1 MTGPREWRPRP
12 ALARVC
18 LALLLALPLMV
29 ASAAGARALEAA
41 GVSPDDVA
49 LDLLPLIELREA
61 EGSVIVDTVPDAE
74 GRSQRIEVL
83 TDNEASTGRW
93 AVFALAN
100 ATSERFDRILV
111 APHARLPGS
120 GLLEPD
126 LGGPRVVAVTPSRGF
141 PLERLTVTGADVFAL
156 SLGPGETRT
165 FVAELASDA
174 ALPAFELWQPDE
186 YEDRQ
191 NSLTLYRG
199 IVLGVAGLLAL
210 FLTIVFVVRGSL
222 MFLSTAALAWVVLA
236 YVCVDFGFLAR
247 IIAFVPGDGALWRAG
262 VEVALAGSLW
272 TFVFGYLALA
282 RWSMKLGWLGIAGVA
297 AIAAIGVYAT
307 IDAPLA
313 ATMARLALAVVAA
326 FGVVALLVL
335 SWRRFDRAVML
346 IPTWGLL
353 IAWLYAFAVVAEGL
367 VDNDVVQPG
376 LTGGLVLIV
385 LLLAFT
391 TMQHAFSGGG
401 LQPGLISDMERRALA
416 LAGSG
421 DIVFDWDVVRD
432 RVVTAPDV
440 SHMLGLERG
449 ALVAPVRDWL
459 PHLHPDD
466 RERFRAMLD
475 VMVESRRGRMTED
488 IRVRDAQGHY
498 HTLALRIRPV
508 LGADGQVAR
517 LVGTVADVTDQRAAT
532 ERLLHD
538 AINDNLT
545 GLPRREVFLERV
557 ETAAVLARGPNA
569 RRPSVLVI
577 DIDRF
582 GRVNDAFG
590 MAGGDT
596 ILLTVA
602 RRMRRALKRED
613 SLARLGGDQFAALI
627 LSESDPAD
635 VVRIAADLRETV
647 SAPIAHEGQEI
658 ILTATIGVVTW
669 SRPEETASD
678 LVSDAEL
685 AVFHAK
691 RTGGDAVE
699 PYTPAHRGEASDRLM
714 LEADLRRALL
724 RREITMRYQPIV
736 RLEDRTIAGFEAL
749 MRWEHPHRGTVSP
762 AEFIPIAERTGLITE
777 LGMHALE
784 TAMRDLRMWGRGAK
798 QAKPFVSVN
807 VSSRQLV
814 RQDLVD
820 DTARV
825 LKGAEVDP
833 ARIRLELTETVV
845 MDNPE
850 QSGVVLERLK
860 ALGLGLSL
868 DDFGTGHSA
877 LSYLGRFPF
886 DTVKID
892 QSFLRREG
900 PQRRVLLGSI
910 VTMARGLGL
919 EVVAEGVTDD
929 EDVESLREMGCTYG
943 QSFHLGR
950 PMTAEEALRAL
961 RPKRPLLRKS

>member
-1 MTGPREWRPRP
+1 MMRSTAAAMRWLLV
-12 ALARVC
+12 ALT
-18 LALLLALPLMV
+18 LLTLSGA
-29 ASAAGARALEAA
+29 ARALEAVA
-41 GVSPDDVA
+41 VDPDDIA
-49 LDLLPLIELREA
+49 LDLLPMIERRT
-61 EGSVIVDTVPDAE
+61 GTDSVIIDTVPDDE
-74 GRSQRIEVL
+74 GRTQRLELL
-83 TDNEASTGRW
+83 TDNPEPSGQW

-100 ATSERFDRILV
+100 PSDEPVDRILV
-111 APHARLPGS
+111 APHFQLPGS
-120 GLLEPD
+120 GLLKPD
-126 LGGPRVVAVTPSRGF
+126 LGGARVVAVTPSRGF
-141 PLERLTVTGADVFAL
+141 GLERLAATGADVFAV
-156 SLGPGETRT
+156 SLAPGRT
-165 FVAELASDA
+165 LTFAAELARGDGS
-174 ALPAFELWQPDE
+174 LPAFELWQPDE

-191 NSLTLYRG
+191 NALTLYRG

-247 IIAFVPGDGALWRAG
+247 VIAAVPGDEALWRAA
-262 VEVALAGSLW
+262 VEVALAGSMLA
-272 TFVFGYLALA
+272 FLFGYLALA
-282 RWSMKLGWLGIAGVA
+282 RWSMRLGWAGIAAICG
-297 AIAAIGVYAT
+297 IAAIGLFAT
-307 IDAPLA
+307 IDPSRA
-313 ATMARLALAVVAA
+313 AAMARIANVVVAA
-326 FGVVALLVL
+326 FGVLALAAL
-335 SWRRFDRAVML
+335 SLRRFDRAVML

-353 IAWLYAFAVVAEGL
+353 IAWLYAFAVVTLGL

-376 LTGGLVLIV
+376 LTGGLVLVV
-385 LLLAFT
+385 LLIAFT

-416 LAGSG
+416 IAGSG

-440 SHMLGLERG
+440 SGMLGLERG
-449 ALVAPVRDWL
+449 ALIGPVRDWL
-459 PHLHPDD
+459 PHMHPED

-475 VMVESRRGRMTED
+475 VLVERGRGRMAED
-488 IRVRDAQGHY
+488 YRLRDAQGHY
-498 HTLALRIRPV
+498 HTLAIRARPV
-508 LGADGQVAR
+508 MGNDGQVVR
-517 LVGTVADVTDQRAAT
+517 CVGTIADVTDQRAAT

-538 AINDNLT
+538 AVNDHLT
-545 GLPRREVFLERV
+545 GLPKREIFLERV
-557 ETAAVLARGPNA
+557 ETATVLARGPNS

-590 MAGGDT
+590 MSAGDT
-596 ILLTVA
+596 ILLTIA
-602 RRMRRALKRED
+602 RRMRRALKQED
-613 SLARLGGDQFAALI
+613 CLARLGGDQFAALV
-627 LSESDPAD
+627 LSETDPAD
-635 VVRIAADLRETV
+635 VVSIAQRLREEV
-647 SAPIAHEGQEI
+647 SAPVTHEDNEI
-658 ILTATIGVVTW
+658 ILTATIGVVSW

-691 RTGGDAVE
+691 RSGGDRVE
-699 PYTPAHRGEASDRLM
+699 PYSPAHRGEGSDRLQ

-736 RLEDRTIAGFEAL
+736 RLSDRSLVGFEAL
-749 MRWEHPHRGTVSP
+749 MRWEHSHRGTISP
-762 AEFIPIAERTGLITE
+762 SEFIPIAERTGLISD

-784 TAMRDLRMWGRGAK
+784 TAIRDLRMWERGAK

-807 VSSRQLV
+807 VSSHQLV

-820 DTARV
+820 DVGRVLGSSGVEPARV
-825 LKGAEVDP
+825 K
-833 ARIRLELTETVV
+833 LELTESVV

-850 QSGVVLERLK
+850 RSGIVLERLK
-860 ALGLGLSL
+860 ALGIGLSL

-900 PQRRVLLGSI
+900 PQRKVLLGSI
-910 VTMARGLGL
+910 VTMAKGLGL
-919 EVVAEGVTDD
+919 SVVAEGVRDD
-929 EDVESLREMGCTYG
+929 EDASALHEMGCEFG
-943 QSFHLGR
+943 QSFHLGK
-950 PMTAEEALRAL
+950 PMTAEEALRSL
-961 RPKRPLLRKS
+961 RPKRPLLGRSSG